1 MNQYPILFKAEAQA
15 ECGIQTSWTINS
27 YSKETSCAI
36 PPEFNGPGNGFS
48 PEDLFAQALTNC
60 LIGTFKVYAE
70 NSKLTFDQIRIQ
82 TALSVDTNDS
92 RKVVM
97 KKCHLKIQLVN
108 PSNIDKGQ
116 LLIKKSFESGFILNS
131 VKTELTYNLVIL

>member
-1 MNQYPILFKAEAQA
+1 MNQYPLIFKAEALA
-15 ECGIQTSWTINS
+15 ECGIQRSWTMNS
-27 YSKETSCAI
+27 YTKEASCSV
-36 PPEFNGPGNGFS
+36 PPEFNGPGSGFS

-70 NSKLTFDQIRIQ
+70 NSKMIFDQIKVQ
-82 TALSVDTNDS
+82 TELSVDTNES

-97 KKCHLKIQLVN
+97 KKCHLAIFLTN
-108 PSNIDKGQ
+108 PSNVDKAQ

-131 VKTELTYNLVIL
+131 VKTEMTYNLVIQ